1 MGMSMDKAWSAMR
14 STPSN
19 APPPVGSRLS
29 CMREGCTWSICA
41 SCDANS
47 VPNSK
52 LCGRCLSWFAP
63 ADLTSHSDLCKGF
76 KCANPDCKEVFN
88 RKDARDEHVW
98 RCTRPIVAAM
108 VKKAMG
114 VSDDD
119 GGGGGSS
126 DDAPSYSRSSSSSSS
141 SSRPARQAKPEK
153 KACSRCNGTR
163 SIK

>member
-1 MGMSMDKAWSAMR
+1 MGMSMDQAWSAMR
-14 STPSN
+14 SQSN
-19 APPPVGSRLS
+19 APPAIGTRLA
-29 CMREGCTWSICA
+29 CMRDGCSWSICA

-52 LCGRCLSWFAP
+52 LCSRCLSWFAS
-63 ADLTSHSDLCKGF
+63 ADLSTHLDLCKSF
-76 KCANPDCKEVFN
+76 KCANPDCKNVFN

-98 RCTRPIVAAM
+98 DCTRPIVTAM

-114 VSDDD
+114 ISDDD
-119 GGGGGSS
+119 GGGS
-126 DDAPSYSRSSSSSSS
+126 DDDDGPSYSRSSSSSSS